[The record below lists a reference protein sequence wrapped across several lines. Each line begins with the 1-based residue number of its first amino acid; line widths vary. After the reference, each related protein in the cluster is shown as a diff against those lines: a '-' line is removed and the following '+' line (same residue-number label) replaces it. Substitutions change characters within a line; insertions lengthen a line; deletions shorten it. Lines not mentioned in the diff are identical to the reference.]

1 MPNGTSSS
9 SPSSST
15 NSCTVRCYAGAFVG
29 STFVGAM
36 MSGASPILVAT
47 TFNGALGAT
56 VGMIAGSYVT
66 PFDPTGPVAGA
77 LLLPAAVQG
86 GFDSIV
92 LGVGLGAVAGAM
104 AVKYMMK

>member
-1 MPNGTSSS
+1 MPNGTSST
-9 SPSSST
+9 SPSTS
-15 NSCTVRCYAGAFVG
+15 SCTVWCYAGAFVG
-29 STFVGAM
+29 STFVGAI

-66 PFDPTGPVAGA
+66 PSDPTGPIAGA
-77 LLLPAAVQG
+77 LLVPAAVQG

-92 LGVGLGAVAGAM
+92 LGVGIGAVAGAM
-104 AVKYMMK
+104 AIKYIMK